1 MGIVGEG
8 ERGPGGRGWGELT
21 ARSRTVDARRRRA
34 AEQGR
39 GAEGRMEET
48 RDRREGMD
56 DGG

>member
-1 MGIVGEG
+1 VGEG